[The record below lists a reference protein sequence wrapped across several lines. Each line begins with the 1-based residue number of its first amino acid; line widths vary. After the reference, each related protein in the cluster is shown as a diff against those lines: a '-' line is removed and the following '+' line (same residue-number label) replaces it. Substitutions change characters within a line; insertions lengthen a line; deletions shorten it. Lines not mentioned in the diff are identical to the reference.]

1 MKCPGQ
7 DMRNWKPGDIFD
19 VDCPHCGNKVEF
31 FKDETTRRCSVCKN
45 KVVNP
50 RMNLGCAGYCQFAE
64 QCLGELGQDLLAKR
78 DDLFKDRLALDVKK

>member
-19 VDCPHCGNKVEF
+19 VECPQCGNAVEF
-31 FKDETTRRCSVCKN
+31 FKDEGTRRCGQCGN

-50 RMNLGCAGYCQFAE
+50 RMDPGCAGHCEFAA
-64 QCLGELGQDLLAKR
+64 QCLGDARPHDAEK
-78 DDLFKDRLALDVKK
+78 

>member
-1 MKCPGQ
+1 MKQP
-7 DMRNWKPGDIFD
+7 DD
-19 VDCPHCGNKVEF
+19 VA
-31 FKDETTRRCSVCKN
+31 SIKN